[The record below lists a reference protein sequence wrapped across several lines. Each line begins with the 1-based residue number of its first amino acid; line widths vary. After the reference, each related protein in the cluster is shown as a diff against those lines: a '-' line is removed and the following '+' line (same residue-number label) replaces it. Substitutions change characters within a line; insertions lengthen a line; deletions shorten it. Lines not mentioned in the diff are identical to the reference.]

1 MSMTTRIAL
10 DTPAARRFRL
20 IAPLVVLLGLAV
32 LALTPGFLAE
42 LSRGPSSELAP
53 TSMAP
58 TPVTADAGAGADE
71 SPVVAR

>member
-1 MSMTTRIAL
+1 MSMTSRIAL

-20 IAPLVVLLGLAV
+20 IAPLVVLLGFAV
-32 LALTPGFLAE
+32 LALTPGILAE

-53 TSMAP
+53 APMAP

-71 SPVVAR
+71 SAVVAR